1 MHAQILHSAAVE
13 VLFIA
18 VLLQD
23 RFLIIISVY
32 FFKITVTFKQIYSYL
47 IFFII
52 ANLIFYSL
60 WSCMLPFDIFAMQNV
75 NYCNNSL
82 KQIN

>member
-1 MHAQILHSAAVE
+1 MHAQILHSDAVE

-32 FFKITVTFKQIYSYL
+32 FFKITVTFEHIYSYL

-52 ANLIFYSL
+52 SNFIFL
-60 WSCMLPFDIFAMQNV
+60 QFVELHAAI
-75 NYCNNSL
+75 
-82 KQIN
+82 

>member
-1 MHAQILHSAAVE
+1 MRAQILHSDAVE

-23 RFLIIISVY
+23 RFLIIISMY

-47 IFFII
+47 MFFII
-52 ANLIFYSL
+52 ANLIFL
-60 WSCMLPFDIFAMQNV
+60 QFVELHAAI
-75 NYCNNSL
+75 
-82 KQIN
+82 